1 MKNNS
6 SLDWPSF
13 SISSSGHCTIKR
25 EEEEDDISNS
35 WSSLFDLDCCHW
47 HLFDC
52 LFSLSFDIIEINDY
66 YQSIYRV
73 ILFVSLLLHDLAS
86 LEQLIIFSLFF
97 FFQIVVFI
105 YPLISLQSRIE
116 CWLDVLS
123 SPTDIPYVM
132 KEIDVCVC
140 VFDRNICTHIS
151 DNNTFLLM
159 T

>member
-52 LFSLSFDIIEINDY
+52 LFFSLVRYYWDKWLLSIDLSSDTVCISSFTWPCFTRTTDHFFSLLLLSNRRIYLSFDFTAIEN
-66 YQSIYRV
+66 RM
-73 ILFVSLLLHDLAS
+73 LTRC
-86 LEQLIIFSLFF
+86 
-97 FFQIVVFI
+97 VVFTDG
-105 YPLISLQSRIE
+105 YPLCNERNR
-116 CWLDVLS
+116 C
-123 SPTDIPYVM
+123 
-132 KEIDVCVC
+132 VCVC
-140 VFDRNICTHIS
+140 VR
-151 DNNTFLLM
+151 
-159 T
+159 